1 MGHFSSTAFKFS
13 LCIWLYFNYNIFMF
27 KSGFVFIYSICLH
40 CAAAAAKS
48 LQSCP
53 TLCDPI
59 DGSPPGSPVP
69 GILQAR
75 TLEWV
80 AISFSNAWKW
90 KVKVKS
96 LSLHCRC
103 LHFLHYFLNF
113 FCPSSLNYFLFFFF
127 GTPITLLCCWKGSL
141 GSGCLFV
148 FNFFLF
154 SRLKKV
160 LLIYLLF
167 HQLFLSNYCKVY
179 LIINTINHKF

>member
-113 FCPSSLNYFLFFFF
+113 FCPSSLNYFLFFFLVLQSPF
-127 GTPITLLCCWKGSL
+127 
-141 GSGCLFV
+141 
-148 FNFFLF
+148 
-154 SRLKKV
+154 V
-160 LLIYLLF
+160 LLKRFLRFWLLICF
-167 HQLFLSNYCKVY
+167 QFFPFLQTEKSFIDLSSISPTFSFK
-179 LIINTINHKF
+179 LL